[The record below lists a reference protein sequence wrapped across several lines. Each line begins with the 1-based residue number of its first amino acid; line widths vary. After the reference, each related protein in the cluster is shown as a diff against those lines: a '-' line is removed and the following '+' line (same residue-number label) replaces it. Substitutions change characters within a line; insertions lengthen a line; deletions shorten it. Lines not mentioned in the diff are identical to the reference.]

1 MLRLFKWMALGT
13 VAMAGTSFFLFGSHA
28 PSYLGTMFGSVRDKV
43 RGQIPVEFELER
55 ARKLI
60 QAIDPE
66 IEECKR
72 DVARAEVELESLD
85 EEIRR
90 LDREVAKGHR
100 RLQSHRELLKDNQG
114 NAFTIN
120 GVVYSRRE
128 ILIDMERAFDAVRNQ
143 ESLLSGKKALVETQT
158 RSVAAARTRLD
169 AVRTEKGRLED
180 MVIALGAQKRKMD
193 AVAASSLKF
202 SLDTSHLTQA
212 KELLV
217 EVKKRLDVAQ
227 KVIHSDILFAK
238 GITTSDEN
246 QPRPNLIQ
254 EVDSWLSGDKGEAQP
269 AAACTSGK

>member
-1 MLRLFKWMALGT
+1 MLRLIKWIVVGS
-13 VAMAGTSFFLFGSHA
+13 VAMAGTGFFLFGTHT

-72 DVARAEVELESLD
+72 DVARAEVELEALD
-85 EEIRR
+85 DEIRR
-90 LDREVAKGHR
+90 LDREVAKGQKR
-100 RLQSHRELLKDNQG
+100 IQGHRELLKDNQG
-114 NAFTIN
+114 NAFSIN

-128 ILIDMERAFDAVRNQ
+128 ILMDMERAFDSVRNQ
-143 ESLLSGKKALVETQT
+143 EALLGGKKALVETQT
-158 RSVAAARTRLD
+158 RSVAAARSRLD

-180 MVIALGAQKRKMD
+180 MVVALTAQKRKMD

-202 SLDTSHLTQA
+202 SSLDTSNLTQA

-227 KVIHSDILFAK
+227 KVIHSDVLFTK
-238 GITTSDEN
+238 GISSEEV
-246 QPRPNLIQ
+246 QPRPGLVQ
-254 EVDSWLSGDKGEAQP
+254 EVDSWLSGEKSDCQP
-269 AAACTSGK
+269 GK

>member
-1 MLRLFKWMALGT
+1 MLRLIKWMVVGT
-13 VAMAGTSFFLFGSHA
+13 VAMAGTGFVLFGSHA
-28 PSYLGTMFGSVRDKV
+28 PSYVGTVFGSVRDKV

-90 LDREVAKGHR
+90 LDRDVAKGQK
-100 RLQSHRELLKDNQG
+100 RLQSHRELLRDNQG

-128 ILIDMERAFDAVRNQ
+128 IMMDMERAFDAVRNQ
-143 ESLLSGKKALVETQT
+143 ESLLAGKKALVETQN
-158 RSVAAARTRLD
+158 RSVAAARSRLD
-169 AVRTEKGRLED
+169 AVRAEKGRLED
-180 MVIALGAQKRKMD
+180 MVVALGAQKRKMD

-202 SLDTSHLTQA
+202 SLDTSNLTQA

-227 KVIHSDILFAK
+227 KVIHSDVLFAK
-238 GITTSDEN
+238 GITTGEEN
-246 QPRPNLIQ
+246 QPRPGLIQ
-254 EVDSWLSGDKGEAQP
+254 EVDTWLSGDKAEAQP
-269 AAACTSGK
+269 AGACSASK